1 MAGAIIIWSFILGL
15 IIFYFFGKKLIAN
28 WVCNK
33 LLKVKFYATDT
44 YISGDLTWAL
54 CFDASQKKFAFFRIF
69 KSKVD
74 LYHITHIK
82 KCEVEIFEG
91 KTNRTISLPNTMIGA
106 LTGRLIGG
114 KNATAILT
122 GAAIGAATSPNLFGA
137 QEVYI
142 KNIFLYVVT
151 TNNAYRINFKRL
163 LRSKTNDEE
172 VSEAIRWNKLINHLP

>member
-1 MAGAIIIWSFILGL
+1 MAGAIIIWSLIIAL
-15 IIFYFFGKKLIAN
+15 IIFYFLGKKLIAN

-44 YISGDLTWAL
+44 YISGDLSWAL
-54 CFDASQKKFAFFRIF
+54 SFDASQKKFAFFRIF

-82 KCEVEIFEG
+82 KCEIEIFEG
-91 KTNRTISLPNTMIGA
+91 KSNRTISLPNTMIGA

-114 KNATAILT
+114 KNATSILT
-122 GAAIGAATSPNLFGA
+122 GATVGAATSPNLFGE

-142 KNIFLYVVT
+142 KHIFLYVVT
-151 TNNAYRINFKRL
+151 TNNAYRIGFKRL
-163 LRSKTNDEE
+163 LRSKTNNEE
-172 VSEAIRWNKLINHLP
+172 VSEAKRWHKLINYLP